1 MRVAFKTKTTKDE
14 LSYLSRQSHTL
25 IKGFQSLIN
34 IDSKRWRTV
43 SATIIAAE
51 YHRGTIHAPQGHCP
65 KTKAGSKRAAFR
77 HHYNGKECL
86 DLHLLKPAQAWAQ
99 MATDHGPGSQQ
110 VLGVGGAPDA
120 AADGEWVTY
129 PYREAHPILRWLPSK
144 LAEWI
149 GDNYGAALGI
159 PPKHHADGWTV
170 GELNAIHIPFSS
182 NVSQWPHLC
191 AHFNL

>member
-1 MRVAFKTKTTKDE
+1 MKSYSDIIPE
-14 LSYLSRQSHTL
+14 LIVL
-25 IKGFQSLIN
+25 
-34 IDSKRWRTV
+34 
-43 SATIIAAE
+43 
-51 YHRGTIHAPQGHCP
+51 QGHGP
-65 KTKAGSKRAAFR
+65 KTKAGRKEAAFR
-77 HHYNGKECL
+77 HHYSGKECL
-86 DLHLLKPAQAWAQ
+86 DIHLLKPAQAWAQ

-170 GELNAIHIPFSS
+170 GELNAILDNNLVPGTHCHLRTFGCIQWESELFNGRPKARCYPFDLPGHRFRGK
-182 NVSQWPHLC
+182 NPQVC
-191 AHFNL
+191 T